1 MYIYISL
8 SLSLFLSVCDDDEMW
23 VIFSGKV
30 WDFFQSRKGSF
41 LACRFSSLDQLWAKP
56 HCRWG
61 GSHRGRCGSDPHW
74 ILSLRDS
81 DTLKF
86 LKIVTHIT
94 HWVYHLQ
101 YRMAVYGCIWLSL
114 DQCVCTT
121 PSRAC
126 ACRVSGVFASMAA
139 IWFQMVW
146 AVQKSY
152 GKDCDGCQMDVGWA
166 NQLWTQGYQSH
177 KWILHMKK
185 HWNHLDLLCQ
195 ISWSLTLISKSQ
207 LIPSPSRWI

>member
-1 MYIYISL
+1 MRIYIYISIYLSISL
-8 SLSLFLSVCDDDEMW
+8 SLSLCVCDDDEMW

-30 WDFFQSRKGSF
+30 WNFFPSRKGSF

-61 GSHRGRCGSDPHW
+61 GSHRGRCGRCGCDPHW

-101 YRMAVYGCIWLSL
+101 YRMAVYGCPSIN
-114 DQCVCTT
+114 VCAR
-121 PSRAC
+121 PHPGLAHV
-126 ACRVSGVFASMAA
+126 RVSGVFASMAA

-177 KWILHMKK
+177 KWILHMKNTEIILIYFAK
-185 HWNHLDLLCQ
+185 SHGL
-195 ISWSLTLISKSQ
+195 WSQNLN
-207 LIPSPSRWI
+207 